1 MVRNRPPFTLRAAL
15 AGAGILLFAT
25 GALAQDVRVS
35 AGVNIRFA
43 SGTFGSE
50 QTTKLLYV
58 PASLRVDVGRF
69 EFSGSFPF
77 VSVTDGTVLWSQGGL
92 IPMRGTMTGS
102 PVAGVPMGGSG
113 MVGGGMMG
121 HNQTQAPGTVS
132 LSPTAPV
139 LISQSGMGD
148 VVAGAGFRIVDDA
161 TSGLQVVVGARVKLP
176 TASAPR
182 GLGTGKT
189 DIAGTAT
196 VRRRFAR
203 GWIYGDA
210 GFIKVGSPAGVTLN
224 NTLLWGVGGGRQL
237 SSRVFL
243 LGAAYGNSATVSEF
257 GAPAE
262 LSGGVGFKISDRANL
277 TILPFVGLTQASP
290 TYGLTVGISSDM
302 MRR

>member
-1 MVRNRPPFTLRAAL
+1 MVRSRLRPALRAAL

-25 GALAQDVRVS
+25 GAPAQDVRVS

-50 QTTKLLYV
+50 QTTQLMYV

-77 VSVTDGTVLWSQGGL
+77 VSVMDGTVLWSQGGY

-121 HNQTQAPGTVS
+121 HSQTQTPGTVS
-132 LSPTAPV
+132 PSQTTPV
-139 LISQSGMGD
+139 LISQSGIGD

-161 TSGLQVVVGARVKLP
+161 SSGMQVVLGARVKLP
-176 TASAPR
+176 TASASR
-182 GLGTGKT
+182 GLGTGKA
-189 DIAGTAT
+189 DLAGTAT
-196 VRRRFAR
+196 VRMRYAR
-203 GWIYGDA
+203 GWVYGDA

-224 NTLLWGVGGGRQL
+224 NTLLWGVGAGRQL
-237 SSRVFL
+237 SSRIFL

-257 GAPAE
+257 GAPVE
-262 LSGGVGFKISDRANL
+262 LSAGLGLKINDRASL
-277 TILPFVGLTQASP
+277 TVLPFVGLTQASP
-290 TYGLTVGISSDM
+290 KYGLTVGISSDM